1 MSNKEDKE
9 KLQELIKEDKKDKE
23 ELIKEDKKDKEE
35 LIKEVQRKTSRVDQT
50 SQTSHRKPTL

>member
-23 ELIKEDKKDKEE
+23 ELIKE
-35 LIKEVQRKTSRVDQT
+35 V
-50 SQTSHRKPTL
+50 